1 MDVKEQLRLGRTKG
15 TERKGG
21 RAGTDVAFDACRLL
35 VGLWFVATIELYFH

>member
-1 MDVKEQLRLGRTKG
+1 MDVKEQLCLRRTKG

-21 RAGTDVAFDACRLL
+21 GGHTDVAFDACRLL